1 MRFLLLTVTILSI
14 IGAVWYNNKLET
26 SQQRES
32 ESLVA
37 EYEKAEETTQQKID
51 KLDKEMNEAST
62 AIDLE
67 EDIYQKKILAL
78 QDKRKLEAETSQQNA
93 ERALRRKKAALE
105 AALVKR
111 KLNAEEWKATLATF
125 KTRRAEI
132 AKLLKENREQIASN
146 NQKLADKISE
156 DRNDMAK
163 REDEMR
169 RQASYNLTYE
179 KKSGRG
185 TTYAIIEAKEAM
197 VKKHQSMTRAVN
209 LQNQRLMASISDIEN
224 ELVQMDRAEE
234 SFMDKNSPHNKPINA
249 NLDHSKEFVAEIDSA
264 DPEQEKLANSHKE
277 TLEELQDQFDN
288 AEEKKARLVRKW
300 EKERQEFNK
309 TKTELNRKHY
319 SARNNAQFTG
329 YGIIGLFALLSF
341 VSFCFSNRYGA

>member
-169 RQASYNLTYE
+169 RQASYNLTY
-179 KKSGRG
+179 KK
-185 TTYAIIEAKEAM
+185 
-197 VKKHQSMTRAVN
+197 
-209 LQNQRLMASISDIEN
+209 NQG
-224 ELVQMDRAEE
+224 
-234 SFMDKNSPHNKPINA
+234 
-249 NLDHSKEFVAEIDSA
+249 
-264 DPEQEKLANSHKE
+264 
-277 TLEELQDQFDN
+277 EEL
-288 AEEKKARLVRKW
+288 LM
-300 EKERQEFNK
+300 
-309 TKTELNRKHY
+309 
-319 SARNNAQFTG
+319 
-329 YGIIGLFALLSF
+329 LS
-341 VSFCFSNRYGA
+341 

>member
-1 MRFLLLTVTILSI
+1 M
-14 IGAVWYNNKLET
+14 
-26 SQQRES
+26 
-32 ESLVA
+32 
-37 EYEKAEETTQQKID
+37 
-51 KLDKEMNEAST
+51 
-62 AIDLE
+62 
-67 EDIYQKKILAL
+67 
-78 QDKRKLEAETSQQNA
+78 
-93 ERALRRKKAALE
+93 
-105 AALVKR
+105 
-111 KLNAEEWKATLATF
+111 
-125 KTRRAEI
+125 I
-132 AKLLKENREQIASN
+132 ALLKENREQIASN

-209 LQNQRLMASISDIEN
+209 LQNQRLMATIS
-224 ELVQMDRAEE
+224 EE

-329 YGIIGLFALLSF
+329 YALSDFLPCSPLCLS
-341 VSFCFSNRYGA
+341 VSPTDMELR